1 MAAAGRSAVDAAA
14 ASAESATS
22 AMAGATRTAGAS
34 PHSRGPAAND
44 HAADAWSA
52 HSPTPKPNLSS
63 SSNSTSLRQRRGG
76 ADDGGV
82 EMVSGGAGVSL
93 APAPVHVVNG
103 PALHAGEQSKDA

>member
-22 AMAGATRTAGAS
+22 AMASATRTAGAP
-34 PHSRGPAAND
+34 PHSQGPAAD

-52 HSPTPKPNLSS
+52 HSPTPKPNP
-63 SSNSTSLRQRRGG
+63 SSNANLTSLRQRRGG
-76 ADDGGV
+76 ADVGGV

-103 PALHAGEQSKDA
+103 PALHGGEQFKDA